1 MQSRALSSKS
11 TRKMPPI
18 HVITNDDPSGDD
30 DTVSKDARKQR
41 MTLSSRFL
49 PSPLIKTQAILSLDD
64 DAAITTE
71 EIDFAFGVW
80 KHFPERIVGY
90 PARSHYYGMLCYYK
104 YAFIYKYKSITI
116 IANIKSHETIFY
128 CR

>member
-1 MQSRALSSKS
+1 
-11 TRKMPPI
+11 MPPI
-18 HVITNDDPSGDD
+18 HVITNDDQAGVD
-30 DTVSKDARKQR
+30 DTVPKDPRNHR

-49 PSPLIKTQAILSLDD
+49 PSSLIKTQAILSLDD

-90 PARSHYYGMLCYYK
+90 PARSHYYGRLCYYK
-104 YAFIYKYKSITI
+104 YAFIDK
-116 IANIKSHETIFY
+116 
-128 CR
+128 

>member
-1 MQSRALSSKS
+1 
-11 TRKMPPI
+11 MPPI
-18 HVITNDDPSGDD
+18 HVITNDDQSGDD
-30 DTVSKDARKQR
+30 DTASKDVRKQR

-80 KHFPERIVGY
+80 RHFPDRIVGY
-90 PARSHYYGMLCYYK
+90 PARSHYYGTQAEYNFLVMHTLKIYQNK
-104 YAFIYKYKSITI
+104 IQSEFI
-116 IANIKSHETIFY
+116 NNFFY
-128 CR
+128 C

>member
-1 MQSRALSSKS
+1 MQSRALHSKGS
-11 TRKMPPI
+11 RKMPPI
-18 HVITNDDPSGDD
+18 HVITNDDQAGVD
-30 DTVSKDARKQR
+30 DTLPKDPRNQR

-49 PSPLIKTQAILSLDD
+49 PSSLIKTQAILSLDD

-90 PARSHYYGMLCYYK
+90 PARSHYYGTFYDYNYDFIDKL
-104 YAFIYKYKSITI
+104 FIY
-116 IANIKSHETIFY
+116 
-128 CR
+128 

>member
-1 MQSRALSSKS
+1 MQSRALHSK
-11 TRKMPPI
+11 TNKKMPPI
-18 HVITNDDPSGDD
+18 HVITNDNNTDFDHQHQND
-30 DTVSKDARKQR
+30 QRKER

-49 PSPLIKTQAILSLDD
+49 PNPLIETQAILSLDD

-90 PARSHYYGMLCYYK
+90 PARSHYYGE
-104 YAFIYKYKSITI
+104 S
-116 IANIKSHETIFY
+116 
-128 CR
+128 

>member
-1 MQSRALSSKS
+1 
-11 TRKMPPI
+11 MPTI
-18 HVITNDDPSGDD
+18 HVITNDDQEGVDD
-30 DTVSKDARKQR
+30 NLPNDPRKQG

-90 PARSHYYGMLCYYK
+90 PARSHYYGMHYQY
-104 YAFIYKYKSITI
+104 
-116 IANIKSHETIFY
+116 IKLS
-128 CR
+128 